1 MQNNNN
7 KQLLLCSIS
16 NKALVLSKIL
26 KKKKENSV
34 YMIRILKTADYSFQD
49 KGVTVLFQKFSKCN
63 LHRPV
68 HYKMIVNNL

>member
-16 NKALVLSKIL
+16 NKAFSFEQNIE
-26 KKKKENSV
+26 KENSV

-49 KGVTVLFQKFSKCN
+49 KGVTVLFQKCC
-63 LHRPV
+63 
-68 HYKMIVNNL
+68 